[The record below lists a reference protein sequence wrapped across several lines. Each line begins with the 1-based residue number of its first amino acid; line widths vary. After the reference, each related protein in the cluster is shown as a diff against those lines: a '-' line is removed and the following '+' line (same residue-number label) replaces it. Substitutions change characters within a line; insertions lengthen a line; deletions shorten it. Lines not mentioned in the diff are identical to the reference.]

1 LKETYLAIRVTCERP
16 HAENATFNINQCGDL
31 IKVIILSNV
40 ITPTVGKTASAWF
53 GIKVR

>member
-1 LKETYLAIRVTCERP
+1 MKETYLAIRVTCERP